1 MSKKNN
7 VYVIGHKNPD
17 TDSICSA
24 ISYAYL
30 KNELSQKQEEG
41 AKYIP
46 TRAGHIN
53 EETQYVLKKYNI
65 PVPEYIKDVRPQ
77 VSDIDIRRTEG
88 VSKDIS
94 VKDAWT
100 KMKELNVVTL
110 PITYKKRLIG
120 LITIG
125 DIAKSYFEVYDS
137 TILSTAKTRFQNIVD
152 TLNGTV
158 ITGDINEVFTK
169 GKVVIAAANP
179 DMMENYIEE
188 GDIVILGNRY
198 EAQLCAIEME
208 AKCIIVCE
216 GAGISKTITKVAN
229 ERDCIIISTSYDT
242 YTVARLINQSM
253 PIEFLMRKK
262 EDGVISF
269 NTDDFIEDIQ
279 GIMAKKRHRD
289 FPIEDNKNNYIGMI
303 SRRNLLSAGKKQI
316 ILVDHNER
324 GQAISGVET
333 AQILE
338 IIDHHRIG
346 SIETVTPVFFRNQP
360 VGCTATIVSQM
371 YEENGVE
378 IDPVNAGLLCSA
390 IISDTLM
397 FRSPTCTPL
406 DESTAKRLAEI
417 AGINIE
423 KLAQAMFK
431 AGSNLKG
438 KTAEEILFLDFKQF
452 TVNDTVFGV
461 GQVNSMSEEELEEIK
476 ATVLPEMEKTRQNHS
491 LDMIFFMLTNIITE
505 SSELICSGNEAREKI
520 IGAYDLE
527 DNAQKLMLKGVVSR
541 KKQLVPALV
550 SALQQ

>member
-1 MSKKNN
+1 MYNDKKTII
-7 VYVIGHKNPD
+7 VIGHKNPD

-24 ISYAYL
+24 ICYADL
-30 KNELSQKQEEG
+30 KSKITNETYV
-41 AKYIP
+41 AK
-46 TRAGHIN
+46 RAGHLN

-110 PITYKKRLIG
+110 PITCKKRLIG

-360 VGCTATIVSQM
+360 LGCTATIICQM
-371 YEENGVE
+371 YHENNIAIPE
-378 IDPVNAGLLCSA
+378 KIAYLLCSA
-390 IISDTLM
+390 IISDTLI
-397 FRSPTCTPL
+397 FKSPTCTEE
-406 DESTAKRLAEI
+406 DIKACHELADI
-417 AGINIE
+417 AGINIVE
-423 KLAQAMFK
+423 HGMEMFN
-431 AGSNLKG
+431 AGSNLSS
-438 KTAEEILFLDFKQF
+438 KTAKEIIMQDYKKFS
-452 TVNDTVFGV
+452 VNDVTIGV
-461 GQVNSMSEEELEEIK
+461 GQINTMSQTEIDNIRGKIENYIDRVVNDGNVNMVFL
-476 ATVLPEMEKTRQNHS
+476 LM
-491 LDMIFFMLTNIITE
+491 TNIMTE
-505 SSELICSGNEAREKI
+505 SSEVVFAGKSAGSVIANAFNVTVNGKTAILEKI
-520 IGAYDLE
+520 
-527 DNAQKLMLKGVVSR
+527 VSR
-541 KKQLVPALV
+541 KKQFFPAIMET
-550 SALQQ
+550 LQQ

>member
-1 MSKKNN
+1 MYNDKKTII
-7 VYVIGHKNPD
+7 VIGHKNPD

-24 ISYAYL
+24 ICYADL
-30 KNELSQKQEEG
+30 KSKITNETYV
-41 AKYIP
+41 AK
-46 TRAGHIN
+46 RAGHLN

-360 VGCTATIVSQM
+360 LGCTATIICQM
-371 YEENGVE
+371 YHENNIAIPE
-378 IDPVNAGLLCSA
+378 KIAYLLCSA
-390 IISDTLM
+390 IISDTLL
-397 FRSPTCTPL
+397 FKSPTCTEE
-406 DESTAKRLAEI
+406 DIKACHELADI
-417 AGINIE
+417 AGINIVE
-423 KLAQAMFK
+423 HGMEMFN
-431 AGSNLKG
+431 AGSNLSS
-438 KTAEEILFLDFKQF
+438 KTAKEIIMQDYKKFS
-452 TVNDTVFGV
+452 VNDVTIGV
-461 GQVNSMSEEELEEIK
+461 GQINTMSQTEIDNIRGRIENYIDKVVNDGN
-476 ATVLPEMEKTRQNHS
+476 V
-491 LDMIFFMLTNIITE
+491 DMVFLLMTNIMTE
-505 SSELICSGNEAREKI
+505 SSEVVFAGKSAGSVLANAFNVTVNGKTAILEKI
-520 IGAYDLE
+520 
-527 DNAQKLMLKGVVSR
+527 VSR
-541 KKQLVPALV
+541 KKQFFPAIMET
-550 SALQQ
+550 LQQ

>member
-1 MSKKNN
+1 MYNDKKTII
-7 VYVIGHKNPD
+7 VIGHKNPD

-24 ISYAYL
+24 ICYADL
-30 KNELSQKQEEG
+30 KSKITNETYV
-41 AKYIP
+41 AK
-46 TRAGHIN
+46 RAGHLN

-303 SRRNLLSAGKKQI
+303 SRRNLLGAGKKQI

-360 VGCTATIVSQM
+360 LGCTATIICQM
-371 YEENGVE
+371 YHENNIAIPE
-378 IDPVNAGLLCSA
+378 KIAYLLCSA
-390 IISDTLM
+390 IISDTLI
-397 FRSPTCTPL
+397 FKSPTCTEE
-406 DESTAKRLAEI
+406 DIKACHELADI
-417 AGINIE
+417 AGINIVE
-423 KLAQAMFK
+423 HGMEMFN
-431 AGSNLKG
+431 AGSNLSS
-438 KTAEEILFLDFKQF
+438 KTAKEIIMQDYKKFS
-452 TVNDTVFGV
+452 VNDVTIGV
-461 GQVNSMSEEELEEIK
+461 GQINTMSQKEIDNIRGRIENYIDRVVNDGNVNMVFL
-476 ATVLPEMEKTRQNHS
+476 LM
-491 LDMIFFMLTNIITE
+491 TNIMTE
-505 SSELICSGNEAREKI
+505 SSEVVFAGKSAGSVLANAFNVTVNGKTAILEKI
-520 IGAYDLE
+520 
-527 DNAQKLMLKGVVSR
+527 VSR
-541 KKQLVPALV
+541 KKQFFPAIMET
-550 SALQQ
+550 LQQ

>member
-1 MSKKNN
+1 MYNDKKTII
-7 VYVIGHKNPD
+7 VIGHKNPD

-24 ISYAYL
+24 ICYADL
-30 KNELSQKQEEG
+30 KSKITNETYV
-41 AKYIP
+41 AK
-46 TRAGHIN
+46 RAGHLN

-110 PITYKKRLIG
+110 PITCKKRLIG

-360 VGCTATIVSQM
+360 LGCTATIICQM
-371 YEENGVE
+371 YHENNIAIPE
-378 IDPVNAGLLCSA
+378 KIAYLLCSA
-390 IISDTLM
+390 IISDTLI
-397 FRSPTCTPL
+397 FKSPTCTEE
-406 DESTAKRLAEI
+406 DIKACHELADI
-417 AGINIE
+417 AGINIVE
-423 KLAQAMFK
+423 HGMEMFN
-431 AGSNLKG
+431 AGSNLSS
-438 KTAEEILFLDFKQF
+438 KTAKEIIMQDYKKFS
-452 TVNDTVFGV
+452 VNDVTIGV
-461 GQVNSMSEEELEEIK
+461 GQINTMSQTEIDNIRGRIENYIDRVVNDGNVNMVFL
-476 ATVLPEMEKTRQNHS
+476 LM
-491 LDMIFFMLTNIITE
+491 TNIMTE
-505 SSELICSGNEAREKI
+505 SSEVVFAGKSAGSVIANAFNVTVNGKTAILEKI
-520 IGAYDLE
+520 
-527 DNAQKLMLKGVVSR
+527 VSR
-541 KKQLVPALV
+541 KKQFFPAIMET
-550 SALQQ
+550 LQQ

>member
-1 MSKKNN
+1 MYNDKKTII
-7 VYVIGHKNPD
+7 VIGHKNPD

-24 ISYAYL
+24 ICYADL
-30 KNELSQKQEEG
+30 KSKITNETYV
-41 AKYIP
+41 AK
-46 TRAGHIN
+46 RAGHLN

-303 SRRNLLSAGKKQI
+303 SRRNLLGAGKKQI

-360 VGCTATIVSQM
+360 LGCTATIICQM
-371 YEENGVE
+371 YHENNIAIPE
-378 IDPVNAGLLCSA
+378 KIAYLLCSA
-390 IISDTLM
+390 IISDTLI
-397 FRSPTCTPL
+397 FKSPTCTEE
-406 DESTAKRLAEI
+406 DIKACHELADI
-417 AGINIE
+417 AGINIVE
-423 KLAQAMFK
+423 HGMEMFN
-431 AGSNLKG
+431 AGSNLSS
-438 KTAEEILFLDFKQF
+438 KTAKEIIMQDYKKFS
-452 TVNDTVFGV
+452 VNDVTIGV
-461 GQVNSMSEEELEEIK
+461 GQINTMSQTEIDNIRGKIENYIDRVVNDGN
-476 ATVLPEMEKTRQNHS
+476 V
-491 LDMIFFMLTNIITE
+491 DMVFLLMTNIMTE
-505 SSELICSGNEAREKI
+505 SSEVVFAGKSAGSVLANAFNVTVNGKTAILEKI
-520 IGAYDLE
+520 
-527 DNAQKLMLKGVVSR
+527 VSR
-541 KKQLVPALV
+541 KKQFFPAIMET
-550 SALQQ
+550 LQQ

>member
-1 MSKKNN
+1 MYNDKKTII
-7 VYVIGHKNPD
+7 VIGHKNPD

-24 ISYAYL
+24 ICYADL
-30 KNELSQKQEEG
+30 KSKITNETYV
-41 AKYIP
+41 AK
-46 TRAGHIN
+46 RAGHLN

-77 VSDIDIRRTEG
+77 VSDIDIRRPKG

-110 PITYKKRLIG
+110 PITCKKRLIG

-152 TLNGTV
+152 TLNGKV

-198 EAQLCAIEME
+198 EAQLCAIEMD

-360 VGCTATIVSQM
+360 LGCTATIICQM
-371 YEENGVE
+371 YHENNIAIPE
-378 IDPVNAGLLCSA
+378 KIAYLLCSA
-390 IISDTLM
+390 IISDTLI
-397 FRSPTCTPL
+397 FKSPTCTEE
-406 DESTAKRLAEI
+406 DIKACHELADI
-417 AGINIE
+417 AGINIVE
-423 KLAQAMFK
+423 HGMEMFN
-431 AGSNLKG
+431 AGSNLSS
-438 KTAEEILFLDFKQF
+438 KTAKEIIMQDYKKFS
-452 TVNDTVFGV
+452 VNDVTIGV
-461 GQVNSMSEEELEEIK
+461 GQINTMSQTEIDNIRGRIENYIDRVVNDGN
-476 ATVLPEMEKTRQNHS
+476 V
-491 LDMIFFMLTNIITE
+491 DMVFLLMTNIMTE
-505 SSELICSGNEAREKI
+505 SSEVVFAGKSAGSVLANAFNVTVNGKTAILEKI
-520 IGAYDLE
+520 
-527 DNAQKLMLKGVVSR
+527 VSR
-541 KKQLVPALV
+541 KKQFFPAIMET
-550 SALQQ
+550 LQQ

>member
-1 MSKKNN
+1 MYNDKKTII
-7 VYVIGHKNPD
+7 VIGHKNPD

-24 ISYAYL
+24 ICYADL
-30 KNELSQKQEEG
+30 KSKITNETYV
-41 AKYIP
+41 AK
-46 TRAGHIN
+46 RAGHLN

-77 VSDIDIRRTEG
+77 VSYIDIRRTEG

-110 PITYKKRLIG
+110 PITCKKRLIG

-360 VGCTATIVSQM
+360 LGCTATIICQM
-371 YEENGVE
+371 YHENNIE
-378 IDPVNAGLLCSA
+378 IPEKIAYLLCSA
-390 IISDTLM
+390 IISDTLI
-397 FRSPTCTPL
+397 FKSPTCTEE
-406 DESTAKRLAEI
+406 DIKACHELADI
-417 AGINIE
+417 AGINIVE
-423 KLAQAMFK
+423 HGMEMFN
-431 AGSNLKG
+431 AGSNLSS
-438 KTAEEILFLDFKQF
+438 KTAKEIIMQDYKKFS
-452 TVNDTVFGV
+452 VNDVTIGV
-461 GQVNSMSEEELEEIK
+461 GQINTMSQKEIDNIRGRIENYIDRVVNDGNVNMVFL
-476 ATVLPEMEKTRQNHS
+476 LM
-491 LDMIFFMLTNIITE
+491 TNIMTE
-505 SSELICSGNEAREKI
+505 SSEVVFAGKSAGSVLANAFNVTVNGKTAILEKI
-520 IGAYDLE
+520 
-527 DNAQKLMLKGVVSR
+527 VSR
-541 KKQLVPALV
+541 KKQFFPAIMET
-550 SALQQ
+550 LQQ

>member
-1 MSKKNN
+1 MYNDKKTII
-7 VYVIGHKNPD
+7 VIGHKNPD

-24 ISYAYL
+24 ICYADL
-30 KNELSQKQEEG
+30 KSKITNETYV
-41 AKYIP
+41 AK
-46 TRAGHIN
+46 RAGHLN

-77 VSDIDIRRTEG
+77 VSDIDIRRTKG

-110 PITYKKRLIG
+110 PITCKKRLIG

-152 TLNGTV
+152 TLNGKV

-360 VGCTATIVSQM
+360 LGCTATIICQM
-371 YEENGVE
+371 YHENNIAIPE
-378 IDPVNAGLLCSA
+378 KIAYLLCSA
-390 IISDTLM
+390 IISDTLI
-397 FRSPTCTPL
+397 FKSPTCTEE
-406 DESTAKRLAEI
+406 DIKACHELADI
-417 AGINIE
+417 AGINIVE
-423 KLAQAMFK
+423 HGMEMFN
-431 AGSNLKG
+431 AGSNLSS
-438 KTAEEILFLDFKQF
+438 KTAKEIIMQDYKKFS
-452 TVNDTVFGV
+452 VNDVTIGV
-461 GQVNSMSEEELEEIK
+461 GQINTMSQTEIDNIRGRIENYIDRVVNDGN
-476 ATVLPEMEKTRQNHS
+476 V
-491 LDMIFFMLTNIITE
+491 DMVFLLMTNIMTE
-505 SSELICSGNEAREKI
+505 SSEVVFAGKSAGSVLANAFNVTVNGKTAILEKI
-520 IGAYDLE
+520 
-527 DNAQKLMLKGVVSR
+527 VSR
-541 KKQLVPALV
+541 KKQFFPAIMET
-550 SALQQ
+550 LQQ

>member
-1 MSKKNN
+1 MCSNN
-7 VYVIGHKNPD
+7 KPIIVIGHKNPD

-24 ISYAYL
+24 ICYADL
-30 KNELSQKQEEG
+30 KSKITNETYI
-41 AKYIP
+41 AK
-46 TRAGHIN
+46 RAGHLN
-53 EETQYVLKKYNI
+53 EETQYVLKKYDI
-65 PVPEYIKDVRPQ
+65 KVPEYIKDVRPQ
-77 VSDIDIRRTEG
+77 VSDIEIRRTEG

-100 KMKELNVVTL
+100 KMKDLNVVTL
-110 PITYKKRLIG
+110 PITQKKRLIG

-137 TILSTAKTRFQNIVD
+137 TILATAKTKFQNIVD

-158 ITGDINEVFTK
+158 ITGNINEVFQK

-179 DMMENYIEE
+179 EMMENYIEA

-208 AKCIIVCE
+208 AKCLIVCE

-229 ERDCIIISTSYDT
+229 ERNCIIISTSYDT

-253 PIEFLMRKK
+253 PIEFLMKKK
-262 EDGVISF
+262 EDGLISF

-303 SRRNLLSAGKKQI
+303 SRRNLLGAGKKQI
-316 ILVDHNER
+316 ILVDHNEK
-324 GQAISGVET
+324 GQAISGIET

-360 VGCTATIVSQM
+360 LGCTATIICQM
-371 YEENGVE
+371 YHENNIE
-378 IDPVNAGLLCSA
+378 ITPKIAYLLCSA
-390 IISDTLM
+390 IISDTLI
-397 FRSPTCTPL
+397 FKSPTCTAE
-406 DESTAKRLAEI
+406 DIKACRELADI

-423 KLAQAMFK
+423 EHGMEMFN
-431 AGSNLKG
+431 AGSNLSS
-438 KTAEEILFLDFKQF
+438 KTAKEIIMQDYKKFS
-452 TVNDTVFGV
+452 VNDIKIGV
-461 GQVNSMSEEELEEIK
+461 GQINTMSQAEIDNIRGK
-476 ATVLPEMEKTRQNHS
+476 IENYIDKVIADGGV
-491 LDMIFFMLTNIITE
+491 DMIYLLMTNIMTE
-505 SSELICSGNEAREKI
+505 SSEVVFAGKSAGSVLANAFNVQVNGKSAVLEKI
-520 IGAYDLE
+520 
-527 DNAQKLMLKGVVSR
+527 VSR
-541 KKQLVPALV
+541 KKQFFPAIMET
-550 SALQQ
+550 LQQ

>member
-1 MSKKNN
+1 MYNDKKTII
-7 VYVIGHKNPD
+7 VIGHKNPD

-24 ISYAYL
+24 ICYADL
-30 KNELSQKQEEG
+30 KSKITNETYV
-41 AKYIP
+41 AK
-46 TRAGHIN
+46 RAGHLN

-360 VGCTATIVSQM
+360 LGCTATIICQM
-371 YEENGVE
+371 YHENNIE
-378 IDPVNAGLLCSA
+378 IPEKIAYLLCSA
-390 IISDTLM
+390 IISDTLI
-397 FRSPTCTPL
+397 FKSPTCTEE
-406 DESTAKRLAEI
+406 DIKACHELADI
-417 AGINIE
+417 AGINIVE
-423 KLAQAMFK
+423 HGMEMFN
-431 AGSNLKG
+431 AGSNLSS
-438 KTAEEILFLDFKQF
+438 KTAKEIIMQDYKKFS
-452 TVNDTVFGV
+452 VNDVTIGV
-461 GQVNSMSEEELEEIK
+461 GQINTMSQKEIDNIRGRIENYIDRVVNDGNVNMVFL
-476 ATVLPEMEKTRQNHS
+476 LM
-491 LDMIFFMLTNIITE
+491 TNIMTE
-505 SSELICSGNEAREKI
+505 SSEVVFAGKSAGSVLANAFNVTVNGKTAILEKI
-520 IGAYDLE
+520 
-527 DNAQKLMLKGVVSR
+527 VSR
-541 KKQLVPALV
+541 KKQFFPAIMET
-550 SALQQ
+550 LQQ

>member
-1 MSKKNN
+1 MYNDKKTII
-7 VYVIGHKNPD
+7 VIGHKNPD

-24 ISYAYL
+24 ICYADL
-30 KNELSQKQEEG
+30 KSKITNETYV
-41 AKYIP
+41 AK
-46 TRAGHIN
+46 RAGHLN

-110 PITYKKRLIG
+110 PITHKKRLIG

-289 FPIEDNKNNYIGMI
+289 FPIEDNKNNFIGMI

-360 VGCTATIVSQM
+360 LGCTATIICQM
-371 YEENGVE
+371 YHENNIAIPE
-378 IDPVNAGLLCSA
+378 KIAYLLCSA
-390 IISDTLM
+390 IISDTLI
-397 FRSPTCTPL
+397 FKSPTCTEE
-406 DESTAKRLAEI
+406 DIKACHELADI
-417 AGINIE
+417 AGINIVE
-423 KLAQAMFK
+423 HGMEMFN
-431 AGSNLKG
+431 AGSNLSS
-438 KTAEEILFLDFKQF
+438 KTAKEIIMQDYKKFS
-452 TVNDTVFGV
+452 VNDVTIGV
-461 GQVNSMSEEELEEIK
+461 GQINTMSQTEIDNIRGRIENYIDRVVNDGN
-476 ATVLPEMEKTRQNHS
+476 V
-491 LDMIFFMLTNIITE
+491 DMVFLLMTNIMTE
-505 SSELICSGNEAREKI
+505 SSEVVFAGKSAGSVLANAFNVTVNGKTAILEKI
-520 IGAYDLE
+520 
-527 DNAQKLMLKGVVSR
+527 VSR
-541 KKQLVPALV
+541 KKQFFPAIMET
-550 SALQQ
+550 LQQ

>member
-1 MSKKNN
+1 MYNDKKTII
-7 VYVIGHKNPD
+7 VIGHKNPD

-24 ISYAYL
+24 ICYADL
-30 KNELSQKQEEG
+30 KSKITNETYV
-41 AKYIP
+41 AK
-46 TRAGHIN
+46 RAGHLN

-303 SRRNLLSAGKKQI
+303 SRRNLLGAGKKQI

-360 VGCTATIVSQM
+360 LGCTATIICQM
-371 YEENGVE
+371 YHENNIAIPE
-378 IDPVNAGLLCSA
+378 KIAYLLCSA
-390 IISDTLM
+390 IISDTLI
-397 FRSPTCTPL
+397 FKSPTCT
-406 DESTAKRLAEI
+406 DEDIKACHELADI
-417 AGINIE
+417 AGINIVE
-423 KLAQAMFK
+423 HGMEMFN
-431 AGSNLKG
+431 AGSNLSS
-438 KTAEEILFLDFKQF
+438 KTAKEIIMQDYKKFS
-452 TVNDTVFGV
+452 VNDVTIGV
-461 GQVNSMSEEELEEIK
+461 GQINTMSQKEIDNIRGRIENYIDRVVNDGNVNMVFL
-476 ATVLPEMEKTRQNHS
+476 LM
-491 LDMIFFMLTNIITE
+491 TNIMTE
-505 SSELICSGNEAREKI
+505 SSEVVFAGKSAGSVLANAFNVTVNGKTAILEKI
-520 IGAYDLE
+520 
-527 DNAQKLMLKGVVSR
+527 VSR
-541 KKQLVPALV
+541 KKQFFPAIMET
-550 SALQQ
+550 LQQ

>member
-1 MSKKNN
+1 MYNDKKTII
-7 VYVIGHKNPD
+7 VIGHKNPD

-24 ISYAYL
+24 ICYADL
-30 KNELSQKQEEG
+30 KSKITNETYV
-41 AKYIP
+41 AK
-46 TRAGHIN
+46 RAGHLN

-65 PVPEYIKDVRPQ
+65 PVPEYIKDLRPQ

-360 VGCTATIVSQM
+360 LGCTATIIYQM
-371 YEENGVE
+371 YHENN
-378 IDPVNAGLLCSA
+378 IAIPQKIAYLLCSA
-390 IISDTLM
+390 IISDTLI
-397 FRSPTCTPL
+397 FKSPTCTEE
-406 DESTAKRLAEI
+406 DIKACHELADI
-417 AGINIE
+417 AGINIVE
-423 KLAQAMFK
+423 HGMEMFN
-431 AGSNLKG
+431 AGSNLSS
-438 KTAEEILFLDFKQF
+438 KTAKEIIMQDYKKFS
-452 TVNDTVFGV
+452 VNDVTIGV
-461 GQVNSMSEEELEEIK
+461 GQINTMSQTEIDNIRGKIENYIDRVVNDGN
-476 ATVLPEMEKTRQNHS
+476 V
-491 LDMIFFMLTNIITE
+491 DMVFLLMTNIMTE
-505 SSELICSGNEAREKI
+505 SSEVVFAGKSAGSVLANAFNVTVNGKTAILEKI
-520 IGAYDLE
+520 
-527 DNAQKLMLKGVVSR
+527 VSR
-541 KKQLVPALV
+541 KKQFFPAIMET
-550 SALQQ
+550 LQQ

>member
-1 MSKKNN
+1 MYNDKKTII
-7 VYVIGHKNPD
+7 VIGHKNPD

-24 ISYAYL
+24 ICYADL
-30 KNELSQKQEEG
+30 KSKITNETYV
-41 AKYIP
+41 AK
-46 TRAGHIN
+46 RAGHLN

-269 NTDDFIEDIQ
+269 
-279 GIMAKKRHRD
+279 
-289 FPIEDNKNNYIGMI
+289 
-303 SRRNLLSAGKKQI
+303 
-316 ILVDHNER
+316 
-324 GQAISGVET
+324 
-333 AQILE
+333 
-338 IIDHHRIG
+338 
-346 SIETVTPVFFRNQP
+346 
-360 VGCTATIVSQM
+360 
-371 YEENGVE
+371 
-378 IDPVNAGLLCSA
+378 
-390 IISDTLM
+390 
-397 FRSPTCTPL
+397 
-406 DESTAKRLAEI
+406 
-417 AGINIE
+417 
-423 KLAQAMFK
+423 
-431 AGSNLKG
+431 
-438 KTAEEILFLDFKQF
+438 
-452 TVNDTVFGV
+452 
-461 GQVNSMSEEELEEIK
+461 
-476 ATVLPEMEKTRQNHS
+476 
-491 LDMIFFMLTNIITE
+491 
-505 SSELICSGNEAREKI
+505 
-520 IGAYDLE
+520 
-527 DNAQKLMLKGVVSR
+527 
-541 KKQLVPALV
+541 
-550 SALQQ
+550 

>member
-1 MSKKNN
+1 MCSNN
-7 VYVIGHKNPD
+7 KPIIVIGHKNPD

-24 ISYAYL
+24 ICYVDL
-30 KNELSQKQEEG
+30 KSKITNETYI
-41 AKYIP
+41 AK
-46 TRAGHIN
+46 RAGHIN
-53 EETQYVLKKYNI
+53 EETQYVLKKYDI
-65 PVPEYIKDVRPQ
+65 KVPEYIKDVRPQ
-77 VSDIDIRRTEG
+77 VSDIEIRRTEG

-110 PITYKKRLIG
+110 PITQKKRLIG

-137 TILSTAKTRFQNIVD
+137 TILATAKTKFQNIVD

-158 ITGDINEVFTK
+158 ITGDIKEVFQK

-179 DMMENYIEE
+179 EMMENYIEA

-208 AKCIIVCE
+208 AKCLIVCE

-229 ERDCIIISTSYDT
+229 ERNCIIISTSYDT

-253 PIEFLMRKK
+253 PIEFLMKKK
-262 EDGVISF
+262 EDGLISF

-289 FPIEDNKNNYIGMI
+289 FPIEDDKNNYIGMI
-303 SRRNLLSAGKKQI
+303 SRRNLLGAGKKQI
-316 ILVDHNER
+316 ILVDHNEK
-324 GQAISGVET
+324 GQAISGIET

-360 VGCTATIVSQM
+360 LGCTATIIYQM
-371 YEENGVE
+371 YHENNIE
-378 IDPVNAGLLCSA
+378 ITPKIAYLLCSA
-390 IISDTLM
+390 IISDTLI
-397 FRSPTCTPL
+397 FKSPTCTPE
-406 DESTAKRLAEI
+406 DIKACRELADI

-423 KLAQAMFK
+423 EHGMEMFN
-431 AGSNLKG
+431 AGSNLSS
-438 KTAEEILFLDFKQF
+438 KTAKEIIMQDYKKFS
-452 TVNDTVFGV
+452 VNDIKIGV
-461 GQVNSMSEEELEEIK
+461 GQINTMSQTEIDNIRGK
-476 ATVLPEMEKTRQNHS
+476 IENYIDQVIADGGV
-491 LDMIFFMLTNIITE
+491 DMVYLLMTNIMTE
-505 SSELICSGNEAREKI
+505 SSEVVFAGKSAGSVLANAFNVQVNGKSAVLEKI
-520 IGAYDLE
+520 
-527 DNAQKLMLKGVVSR
+527 VSR
-541 KKQLVPALV
+541 KKQFFPAIMET
-550 SALQQ
+550 LQQ

>member
-1 MSKKNN
+1 MCSNN
-7 VYVIGHKNPD
+7 KPIIVIGHKNPD

-24 ISYAYL
+24 ICYADL
-30 KNELSQKQEEG
+30 KSKITNETYI
-41 AKYIP
+41 AK
-46 TRAGHIN
+46 RAGHLN
-53 EETQYVLKKYNI
+53 EETQYVLKKYDI
-65 PVPEYIKDVRPQ
+65 KVPEYIKDVRPQ
-77 VSDIDIRRTEG
+77 VSDIEIRRTEG

-100 KMKELNVVTL
+100 KMKDLNVVTL
-110 PITYKKRLIG
+110 PITQKKRLIG

-137 TILSTAKTRFQNIVD
+137 TILATAKTKFQNIVD

-158 ITGDINEVFTK
+158 ITGNINEVFQK

-179 DMMENYIEE
+179 EMMENYIEA

-208 AKCIIVCE
+208 AKCLIVCE

-253 PIEFLMRKK
+253 PIEFLMKKK
-262 EDGVISF
+262 EDGLISF

-303 SRRNLLSAGKKQI
+303 SRRNLLGAGKKQI
-316 ILVDHNER
+316 ILVDHNEK
-324 GQAISGVET
+324 GQAISGIET
-333 AQILE
+333 AKILE

-360 VGCTATIVSQM
+360 LGCTATIICQM
-371 YEENGVE
+371 YHENNIE
-378 IDPVNAGLLCSA
+378 ITPKIAYLLCSA
-390 IISDTLM
+390 IISDTLI
-397 FRSPTCTPL
+397 FKSPTCTAE
-406 DESTAKRLAEI
+406 DIKACRELADI

-423 KLAQAMFK
+423 EHGMEMFN
-431 AGSNLKG
+431 AGSNLSS
-438 KTAEEILFLDFKQF
+438 KTAKEIIMQDYKKFS
-452 TVNDTVFGV
+452 VNDIKIGV
-461 GQVNSMSEEELEEIK
+461 GQINTMSQAEIDNIRGK
-476 ATVLPEMEKTRQNHS
+476 IENYIDKVIADGGV
-491 LDMIFFMLTNIITE
+491 DMVYLLMTNIMTE
-505 SSELICSGNEAREKI
+505 SSEVVFAGKSAGSVLANAFNVQVNGKSAVLEKI
-520 IGAYDLE
+520 
-527 DNAQKLMLKGVVSR
+527 VSR
-541 KKQLVPALV
+541 KKQFFPAIMET
-550 SALQQ
+550 LQQ

>member
-1 MSKKNN
+1 MYNDKKTII
-7 VYVIGHKNPD
+7 VIGHKNPD

-24 ISYAYL
+24 ICYADL
-30 KNELSQKQEEG
+30 KSKITNETYV
-41 AKYIP
+41 AK
-46 TRAGHIN
+46 RAGHLN

-152 TLNGTV
+152 TLNGTL

-360 VGCTATIVSQM
+360 LGCTATIICQM
-371 YEENGVE
+371 YHENNIAIPE
-378 IDPVNAGLLCSA
+378 KIAYLLCSA
-390 IISDTLM
+390 IISDTLI
-397 FRSPTCTPL
+397 FKSPTCTEE
-406 DESTAKRLAEI
+406 DIKACHELADI
-417 AGINIE
+417 AGINIVE
-423 KLAQAMFK
+423 HGMEMFN
-431 AGSNLKG
+431 AGSNLSS
-438 KTAEEILFLDFKQF
+438 KTAKEIIMQDYKKFS
-452 TVNDTVFGV
+452 VNDVTIGV
-461 GQVNSMSEEELEEIK
+461 GQINTMSQTEIDNIRGKIENYIDRVVNDGNVNMVFL
-476 ATVLPEMEKTRQNHS
+476 LM
-491 LDMIFFMLTNIITE
+491 TNIMTE
-505 SSELICSGNEAREKI
+505 SSEVVFAGKSAGSVIANAFNVTVNGKTAILEKI
-520 IGAYDLE
+520 
-527 DNAQKLMLKGVVSR
+527 VSR
-541 KKQLVPALV
+541 KKQFFPAIMET
-550 SALQQ
+550 LQQ

>member
-1 MSKKNN
+1 MYNDKKTII
-7 VYVIGHKNPD
+7 VIGHKNPD

-24 ISYAYL
+24 ICYADL
-30 KNELSQKQEEG
+30 KSKITNETYV
-41 AKYIP
+41 AK
-46 TRAGHIN
+46 RAGHLN

-303 SRRNLLSAGKKQI
+303 SRRNLLGAGKKQI

-360 VGCTATIVSQM
+360 LGCTATIICQM
-371 YEENGVE
+371 YHENNIAIPE
-378 IDPVNAGLLCSA
+378 KIAYLLCSA
-390 IISDTLM
+390 IISDTLI
-397 FRSPTCTPL
+397 FKSPTCTEE
-406 DESTAKRLAEI
+406 DIKACHELADI
-417 AGINIE
+417 AGINIVE
-423 KLAQAMFK
+423 HGMEMFN
-431 AGSNLKG
+431 AGSNLSS
-438 KTAEEILFLDFKQF
+438 KTAKEIIMQDYKKFS
-452 TVNDTVFGV
+452 VNDVTIGV
-461 GQVNSMSEEELEEIK
+461 GQINTMSQTEIDNIRGKIENYIDRVVNDGN
-476 ATVLPEMEKTRQNHS
+476 V
-491 LDMIFFMLTNIITE
+491 DMVFLLMTNIMTE
-505 SSELICSGNEAREKI
+505 SSEVVFAGKNAGSVLANAFNVTVNGKTAILEKI
-520 IGAYDLE
+520 
-527 DNAQKLMLKGVVSR
+527 VSR
-541 KKQLVPALV
+541 KKQFFPAIMET
-550 SALQQ
+550 LQQ

>member
-1 MSKKNN
+1 MYNDKKTII
-7 VYVIGHKNPD
+7 VIGHKNPD

-24 ISYAYL
+24 ICYADL
-30 KNELSQKQEEG
+30 KSKITNETYV
-41 AKYIP
+41 AK
-46 TRAGHIN
+46 RAGHLN

-253 PIEFLMRKK
+253 TIEFLMRKK

-360 VGCTATIVSQM
+360 LGCTATIICQM
-371 YEENGVE
+371 YHENNIAIPE
-378 IDPVNAGLLCSA
+378 KIAYLLCSA
-390 IISDTLM
+390 IISDTLI
-397 FRSPTCTPL
+397 FKSPTCTEE
-406 DESTAKRLAEI
+406 DIKACHELADI
-417 AGINIE
+417 AGINIVE
-423 KLAQAMFK
+423 HGMEMFN
-431 AGSNLKG
+431 AGSNLSS
-438 KTAEEILFLDFKQF
+438 KTAKEIIMQDYKKFS
-452 TVNDTVFGV
+452 VNDVTIGV
-461 GQVNSMSEEELEEIK
+461 GQINTMSQTEIDNIRGKIENYIDRVVNDGNVNMVFL
-476 ATVLPEMEKTRQNHS
+476 LM
-491 LDMIFFMLTNIITE
+491 TNIMTE
-505 SSELICSGNEAREKI
+505 SSEVVFAGKSAGSVIANAFNVTVNGKTAILEKI
-520 IGAYDLE
+520 
-527 DNAQKLMLKGVVSR
+527 VSR
-541 KKQLVPALV
+541 KKQFFPAIMET
-550 SALQQ
+550 LQQ

>member
-1 MSKKNN
+1 MYNEKKTII
-7 VYVIGHKNPD
+7 VIGHKNPD

-24 ISYAYL
+24 ICYADL
-30 KNELSQKQEEG
+30 KSKITNETYV
-41 AKYIP
+41 AK
-46 TRAGHIN
+46 RAGHLN

-303 SRRNLLSAGKKQI
+303 SRRNLLGAGKKQI

-360 VGCTATIVSQM
+360 LGCTATIICQM
-371 YEENGVE
+371 YHENNIE
-378 IDPVNAGLLCSA
+378 IPEKIAYLLCSA
-390 IISDTLM
+390 IISDTLI
-397 FRSPTCTPL
+397 FKSPTCTEE
-406 DESTAKRLAEI
+406 DIKACHELADI
-417 AGINIE
+417 AGINIVE
-423 KLAQAMFK
+423 HGMEMFN
-431 AGSNLKG
+431 AGSNLSS
-438 KTAEEILFLDFKQF
+438 KTAKEIIMQDYKKFS
-452 TVNDTVFGV
+452 VNDVTIGV
-461 GQVNSMSEEELEEIK
+461 GQINTMSQKEIDNIRGRIENYIDRVVNDGNVNMVFL
-476 ATVLPEMEKTRQNHS
+476 LM
-491 LDMIFFMLTNIITE
+491 TNIMTE
-505 SSELICSGNEAREKI
+505 SSEVVFAGKSAGSVLANAFNVTVNGKTAILEKI
-520 IGAYDLE
+520 
-527 DNAQKLMLKGVVSR
+527 VSR
-541 KKQLVPALV
+541 KKQFFPAIMET
-550 SALQQ
+550 LQQ

>member
-1 MSKKNN
+1 MCSNN
-7 VYVIGHKNPD
+7 KPIIVIGHKNPD

-24 ISYAYL
+24 ICYADL
-30 KNELSQKQEEG
+30 KSKITNETYI
-41 AKYIP
+41 AK
-46 TRAGHIN
+46 RAGHLN
-53 EETQYVLKKYNI
+53 EETQYVLKKYDI
-65 PVPEYIKDVRPQ
+65 KVPEYIKDVRPQ
-77 VSDIDIRRTEG
+77 VSDIEIRRTEG

-100 KMKELNVVTL
+100 KMKDLNVVTL
-110 PITYKKRLIG
+110 PITQKKRLIG

-137 TILSTAKTRFQNIVD
+137 TILATAKTKFQNIVD

-158 ITGDINEVFTK
+158 ITGNINEVFQK

-179 DMMENYIEE
+179 EMMENYIEA

-208 AKCIIVCE
+208 AKCLIVCE

-253 PIEFLMRKK
+253 PIEFLMKKK
-262 EDGVISF
+262 EDGLISF

-303 SRRNLLSAGKKQI
+303 SRRNLLGAGKKQI
-316 ILVDHNER
+316 ILVDHNEK
-324 GQAISGVET
+324 GQAISGIET

-360 VGCTATIVSQM
+360 LGCTATIICQM
-371 YEENGVE
+371 YHENNIE
-378 IDPVNAGLLCSA
+378 ITPKIAYLLCSA
-390 IISDTLM
+390 IISDTLI
-397 FRSPTCTPL
+397 FKSPTCTAE
-406 DESTAKRLAEI
+406 DIKACRELADI

-423 KLAQAMFK
+423 EHGMEMFN
-431 AGSNLKG
+431 AGSNLSS
-438 KTAEEILFLDFKQF
+438 KTAKEIIMQDYKKFS
-452 TVNDTVFGV
+452 VNDIKIGV
-461 GQVNSMSEEELEEIK
+461 GQINTMSQAEIDNIRGK
-476 ATVLPEMEKTRQNHS
+476 IENYIDKVIADGGV
-491 LDMIFFMLTNIITE
+491 DMVYLLMSNIMTE
-505 SSELICSGNEAREKI
+505 SSEVVFAGKSAGSVLANAFNVQVNGKSAVLEKI
-520 IGAYDLE
+520 
-527 DNAQKLMLKGVVSR
+527 VSR
-541 KKQLVPALV
+541 KKQFFPAIMET
-550 SALQQ
+550 LQQ

>member
-1 MSKKNN
+1 MYNDKKTII
-7 VYVIGHKNPD
+7 VIGHKNPD

-24 ISYAYL
+24 ICYADL
-30 KNELSQKQEEG
+30 KSKITNETYV
-41 AKYIP
+41 AK
-46 TRAGHIN
+46 RAGHLN

-303 SRRNLLSAGKKQI
+303 SRRNLLGAGKKQI

-360 VGCTATIVSQM
+360 LGCTATIICQM
-371 YEENGVE
+371 YHENNIAIPE
-378 IDPVNAGLLCSA
+378 KIAYLLCSA
-390 IISDTLM
+390 IISDTLI
-397 FRSPTCTPL
+397 FKSPTCTEE
-406 DESTAKRLAEI
+406 DIKACHELADI
-417 AGINIE
+417 AGINIVE
-423 KLAQAMFK
+423 HGMEMFN
-431 AGSNLKG
+431 AGSNLSS
-438 KTAEEILFLDFKQF
+438 KTAKEIIMQDYKKFS
-452 TVNDTVFGV
+452 VNDVTIGV
-461 GQVNSMSEEELEEIK
+461 GQINTMSQKEIDNIRGRIENYIDRVVNDGNVNMVFL
-476 ATVLPEMEKTRQNHS
+476 LM
-491 LDMIFFMLTNIITE
+491 TNIMTE
-505 SSELICSGNEAREKI
+505 SSEVVFAGKSAGSVLANAFNVTVNGKTVILEKI
-520 IGAYDLE
+520 
-527 DNAQKLMLKGVVSR
+527 VSR
-541 KKQLVPALV
+541 KKQFFPAIMET
-550 SALQQ
+550 LQQ

>member
-1 MSKKNN
+1 MYNDKKTII
-7 VYVIGHKNPD
+7 VIGHKNPD

-24 ISYAYL
+24 ICYADL
-30 KNELSQKQEEG
+30 KSKITNETYV
-41 AKYIP
+41 AK
-46 TRAGHIN
+46 RAGHLN

-303 SRRNLLSAGKKQI
+303 SRRNLLGAGKKQI

-360 VGCTATIVSQM
+360 LGCTATIICQM
-371 YEENGVE
+371 YHENNIE
-378 IDPVNAGLLCSA
+378 IPEKIAYLLCSA
-390 IISDTLM
+390 IISDTLI
-397 FRSPTCTPL
+397 FKSPTCTEE
-406 DESTAKRLAEI
+406 DIKACHELADI
-417 AGINIE
+417 AGINIVE
-423 KLAQAMFK
+423 HGMEMFN
-431 AGSNLKG
+431 AGSNLSS
-438 KTAEEILFLDFKQF
+438 KTAKEIIMQDYKKFS
-452 TVNDTVFGV
+452 VNDVTIGV
-461 GQVNSMSEEELEEIK
+461 GQINTMSQKEIDNIRGRIENYIDRVVNDGNVNMVFL
-476 ATVLPEMEKTRQNHS
+476 LM
-491 LDMIFFMLTNIITE
+491 TNIMTE
-505 SSELICSGNEAREKI
+505 SSEVVFAGKSAGSVLANAFNVTVNGKTAILEKI
-520 IGAYDLE
+520 
-527 DNAQKLMLKGVVSR
+527 VSR
-541 KKQLVPALV
+541 KKQFFPAIMET
-550 SALQQ
+550 LQQ

>member
-1 MSKKNN
+1 MYNDKKTII
-7 VYVIGHKNPD
+7 VIGHKNPD

-24 ISYAYL
+24 ICYADL
-30 KNELSQKQEEG
+30 KSKITNETYV
-41 AKYIP
+41 AK
-46 TRAGHIN
+46 RAGHLN

-303 SRRNLLSAGKKQI
+303 SRRNLLGAGKKQI

-360 VGCTATIVSQM
+360 LGCTATIICQM
-371 YEENGVE
+371 YHENNIE
-378 IDPVNAGLLCSA
+378 IPQKIAYLLCSA
-390 IISDTLM
+390 IISDTLI
-397 FRSPTCTPL
+397 FKSPTCTEE
-406 DESTAKRLAEI
+406 DIKACHELADI
-417 AGINIE
+417 AGINIVE
-423 KLAQAMFK
+423 HGMEMFN
-431 AGSNLKG
+431 AGSNLSS
-438 KTAEEILFLDFKQF
+438 KTAKEIIMQDYKKFS
-452 TVNDTVFGV
+452 VNDVTIGV
-461 GQVNSMSEEELEEIK
+461 GQINTMSQKEIDNIRGRIENYIDRVVNDGNVNMVFL
-476 ATVLPEMEKTRQNHS
+476 LM
-491 LDMIFFMLTNIITE
+491 TNIMTE
-505 SSELICSGNEAREKI
+505 SSEVVFAGKSAGSVLANAFNVTVNGKTAILEKI
-520 IGAYDLE
+520 
-527 DNAQKLMLKGVVSR
+527 VSR
-541 KKQLVPALV
+541 KKQFFPAIMET
-550 SALQQ
+550 LQQ

>member
-1 MSKKNN
+1 MYNDKKTII
-7 VYVIGHKNPD
+7 VIGHKNPD

-24 ISYAYL
+24 ICYADL
-30 KNELSQKQEEG
+30 KSKITNETYV
-41 AKYIP
+41 AK
-46 TRAGHIN
+46 RAGHLN

-360 VGCTATIVSQM
+360 LGCTATIIYQM
-371 YEENGVE
+371 YHENN
-378 IDPVNAGLLCSA
+378 IAIPQKIAYLLCSA
-390 IISDTLM
+390 IISDTLI
-397 FRSPTCTPL
+397 FKSPTCTEE
-406 DESTAKRLAEI
+406 DIKACHELADI
-417 AGINIE
+417 AGINIVE
-423 KLAQAMFK
+423 HGMEMFN
-431 AGSNLKG
+431 AGSNLSS
-438 KTAEEILFLDFKQF
+438 KTAKEIIMQDYKKFS
-452 TVNDTVFGV
+452 VNDVTIGV
-461 GQVNSMSEEELEEIK
+461 GQINTMSQTEIDNIRGKIENYIDRVVNDGN
-476 ATVLPEMEKTRQNHS
+476 V
-491 LDMIFFMLTNIITE
+491 DMVFLLMTNIMTE
-505 SSELICSGNEAREKI
+505 SSEVVFAGKSAGSVLANAFNVTVNGKTAILEKI
-520 IGAYDLE
+520 
-527 DNAQKLMLKGVVSR
+527 VSR
-541 KKQLVPALV
+541 KKQFFPAIMET
-550 SALQQ
+550 LQQ

>member
-1 MSKKNN
+1 MNN
-7 VYVIGHKNPD
+7 KTKQTYVIGHKNPD

-24 ISYAYL
+24 ICYADL
-30 KNELSQKQEEG
+30 KSKITNETYV
-41 AKYIP
+41 AK
-46 TRAGHIN
+46 RAGHLN

-303 SRRNLLSAGKKQI
+303 SRRNLLGAGKKQI

-360 VGCTATIVSQM
+360 LGCTATIICQM
-371 YEENGVE
+371 YHENNIAIPE
-378 IDPVNAGLLCSA
+378 KIAYLLCSA
-390 IISDTLM
+390 IISDTLI
-397 FRSPTCTPL
+397 FKSPTCT
-406 DESTAKRLAEI
+406 DEDIKACHELADI
-417 AGINIE
+417 AGINIVE
-423 KLAQAMFK
+423 HGMEMFN
-431 AGSNLKG
+431 AGSNLSS
-438 KTAEEILFLDFKQF
+438 KTAKEIIMQDYKKFS
-452 TVNDTVFGV
+452 VNDVTIGV
-461 GQVNSMSEEELEEIK
+461 GQINTMSQKEIDNIRGRIENYIDRVVNDGNVNMVFL
-476 ATVLPEMEKTRQNHS
+476 LM
-491 LDMIFFMLTNIITE
+491 TNIMTE
-505 SSELICSGNEAREKI
+505 SSEVVFAGKSAGSVLANAFNVTVNGKTAILEKI
-520 IGAYDLE
+520 
-527 DNAQKLMLKGVVSR
+527 VSR
-541 KKQLVPALV
+541 KKQFFPAIMET
-550 SALQQ
+550 LQQ

>member
-1 MSKKNN
+1 MYNDKKTII
-7 VYVIGHKNPD
+7 VIGHKNPD

-24 ISYAYL
+24 ICYADL
-30 KNELSQKQEEG
+30 KSKITNETYV
-41 AKYIP
+41 AK
-46 TRAGHIN
+46 RAGHLN

-152 TLNGTV
+152 TLNGMV

-360 VGCTATIVSQM
+360 LGCTATIICQM
-371 YEENGVE
+371 YHENNIAIPE
-378 IDPVNAGLLCSA
+378 KIAYLLCSA
-390 IISDTLM
+390 IISDTLI
-397 FRSPTCTPL
+397 FKSPTCTEE
-406 DESTAKRLAEI
+406 DIKACHELADI
-417 AGINIE
+417 AGINIVE
-423 KLAQAMFK
+423 HGMEMFN
-431 AGSNLKG
+431 AGSNLSS
-438 KTAEEILFLDFKQF
+438 KTAKEIIMQDYKKFS
-452 TVNDTVFGV
+452 VNDVTIGV
-461 GQVNSMSEEELEEIK
+461 GQINTMSQTEIDNIRGKIENYIDRVVNDGNVNMVFL
-476 ATVLPEMEKTRQNHS
+476 LM
-491 LDMIFFMLTNIITE
+491 TNIMTE
-505 SSELICSGNEAREKI
+505 SSEVVFAGKSAGSVIANAFNVTVNGKTAILEKI
-520 IGAYDLE
+520 
-527 DNAQKLMLKGVVSR
+527 VSR
-541 KKQLVPALV
+541 KKQFFPAIMET
-550 SALQQ
+550 LQQ

>member
-1 MSKKNN
+1 MYNDKKTII
-7 VYVIGHKNPD
+7 VIGHKNPD

-24 ISYAYL
+24 ICYADL
-30 KNELSQKQEEG
+30 KSKITNETYV
-41 AKYIP
+41 AK
-46 TRAGHIN
+46 RAGHLN

-110 PITYKKRLIG
+110 PITCKKRLIG

-360 VGCTATIVSQM
+360 LGCTATIICQM
-371 YEENGVE
+371 YHENNIE
-378 IDPVNAGLLCSA
+378 IPEKIAYLLCSA
-390 IISDTLM
+390 IISDTLI
-397 FRSPTCTPL
+397 FKSPTCTEE
-406 DESTAKRLAEI
+406 DIKACHELADI
-417 AGINIE
+417 AGINIVE
-423 KLAQAMFK
+423 HGMEMFN
-431 AGSNLKG
+431 AGSNLSS
-438 KTAEEILFLDFKQF
+438 KTAKEIIMQDYKKFS
-452 TVNDTVFGV
+452 VNDVTIGV
-461 GQVNSMSEEELEEIK
+461 GQINTMSQKEIDNIRGRIENYIDRVVNDGNVNMVFL
-476 ATVLPEMEKTRQNHS
+476 LM
-491 LDMIFFMLTNIITE
+491 TNIMTE
-505 SSELICSGNEAREKI
+505 SSEVVFAGKSAGSVLANAFNVTVNGKTAILEKI
-520 IGAYDLE
+520 
-527 DNAQKLMLKGVVSR
+527 VSR
-541 KKQLVPALV
+541 KKQFFPAIMET
-550 SALQQ
+550 LQQ

>member
-1 MSKKNN
+1 MYNDKKTII
-7 VYVIGHKNPD
+7 VIGHKNPD

-24 ISYAYL
+24 ICYADL
-30 KNELSQKQEEG
+30 KSKITNETYV
-41 AKYIP
+41 AK
-46 TRAGHIN
+46 RAGHLN

-77 VSDIDIRRTEG
+77 VSDIDIRRTKG

-360 VGCTATIVSQM
+360 LGCTATIICQM
-371 YEENGVE
+371 YHENNIAIPE
-378 IDPVNAGLLCSA
+378 KIAYLLCSA
-390 IISDTLM
+390 IISDTLI
-397 FRSPTCTPL
+397 FKSPTCTEE
-406 DESTAKRLAEI
+406 DIKACHELADI
-417 AGINIE
+417 AGINIVE
-423 KLAQAMFK
+423 HGMEMFN
-431 AGSNLKG
+431 AGSNLSS
-438 KTAEEILFLDFKQF
+438 KTAKEIIMQDYKKFS
-452 TVNDTVFGV
+452 VNDVTIGV
-461 GQVNSMSEEELEEIK
+461 GQINTMSQTEIDNIRGRIENYIDRVVNDGN
-476 ATVLPEMEKTRQNHS
+476 V
-491 LDMIFFMLTNIITE
+491 DMVFLLMTNIMTE
-505 SSELICSGNEAREKI
+505 SSEVVFAGKSAGSVLANAFNVTVNGKTAILEKI
-520 IGAYDLE
+520 
-527 DNAQKLMLKGVVSR
+527 VSR
-541 KKQLVPALV
+541 KKQFFPTIMET
-550 SALQQ
+550 LQQ

>member
-1 MSKKNN
+1 MYNDKKTII
-7 VYVIGHKNPD
+7 VIGHKNPD

-24 ISYAYL
+24 ICYADL
-30 KNELSQKQEEG
+30 KSKITNETYV
-41 AKYIP
+41 AK
-46 TRAGHIN
+46 RAGHLN

-360 VGCTATIVSQM
+360 LGCTATIICQM
-371 YEENGVE
+371 YHENNIAIPE
-378 IDPVNAGLLCSA
+378 KIAYLLCSA
-390 IISDTLM
+390 IISDTLI
-397 FRSPTCTPL
+397 FKSPTCTEE
-406 DESTAKRLAEI
+406 DIKACHELADI
-417 AGINIE
+417 AGINIVE
-423 KLAQAMFK
+423 HGMEMFN
-431 AGSNLKG
+431 AGSNLSS
-438 KTAEEILFLDFKQF
+438 KTAKEIIMQDYKKFS
-452 TVNDTVFGV
+452 VNDVTIGV
-461 GQVNSMSEEELEEIK
+461 GQINTMSQTEIDNIRGKIENYIDRVVNDGN
-476 ATVLPEMEKTRQNHS
+476 V
-491 LDMIFFMLTNIITE
+491 DMVFLLMTNIMTE
-505 SSELICSGNEAREKI
+505 SSEVVFAGKSAGSVLANAFNVTVNGKTAILEKI
-520 IGAYDLE
+520 
-527 DNAQKLMLKGVVSR
+527 VSR
-541 KKQLVPALV
+541 KKQFFPAIMET
-550 SALQQ
+550 LQQ

>member
-1 MSKKNN
+1 MYNDKKTII
-7 VYVIGHKNPD
+7 VIGHKNPD

-24 ISYAYL
+24 ICYADL
-30 KNELSQKQEEG
+30 KSKITNETYV
-41 AKYIP
+41 AK
-46 TRAGHIN
+46 RAGHLN

-77 VSDIDIRRTEG
+77 VSDIDIRRTKG

-360 VGCTATIVSQM
+360 LGCTATIICQM
-371 YEENGVE
+371 YHENNIAIPE
-378 IDPVNAGLLCSA
+378 KIAYLLCSA
-390 IISDTLM
+390 IISDTLI
-397 FRSPTCTPL
+397 FKSPTCTEE
-406 DESTAKRLAEI
+406 DIKACHELADI
-417 AGINIE
+417 AGINIVE
-423 KLAQAMFK
+423 HGMEMFN
-431 AGSNLKG
+431 AGSNLSS
-438 KTAEEILFLDFKQF
+438 KTAKEIIMQDYKKFS
-452 TVNDTVFGV
+452 VNDVTIGV
-461 GQVNSMSEEELEEIK
+461 GQINTMSQTEIDNIRGRIENYIDRVVNDGN
-476 ATVLPEMEKTRQNHS
+476 V
-491 LDMIFFMLTNIITE
+491 DMVFLLMTNIMTE
-505 SSELICSGNEAREKI
+505 SSEVVFAGKSAGSVLANAFNVTVNGKTAILEKI
-520 IGAYDLE
+520 
-527 DNAQKLMLKGVVSR
+527 VSR
-541 KKQLVPALV
+541 KKQFFPAIMET
-550 SALQQ
+550 LQQ

>member
-1 MSKKNN
+1 MYNDKKTII
-7 VYVIGHKNPD
+7 VIGHKNPD

-24 ISYAYL
+24 ICYADL
-30 KNELSQKQEEG
+30 KSKITNETYV
-41 AKYIP
+41 AK
-46 TRAGHIN
+46 RAGHLN

-110 PITYKKRLIG
+110 PITHKKRLIG

-360 VGCTATIVSQM
+360 LGCTATIICQM
-371 YEENGVE
+371 YHENNIAIPE
-378 IDPVNAGLLCSA
+378 KIAYLLCSA
-390 IISDTLM
+390 IISDTLI
-397 FRSPTCTPL
+397 FKSPTCTEE
-406 DESTAKRLAEI
+406 DIKACHELADI
-417 AGINIE
+417 AGINIVE
-423 KLAQAMFK
+423 HGMEMFN
-431 AGSNLKG
+431 AGSNLSS
-438 KTAEEILFLDFKQF
+438 KTAKEIIMQDYKKFS
-452 TVNDTVFGV
+452 VNDVTIGV
-461 GQVNSMSEEELEEIK
+461 GQINTMSQTEIDNIRGRIENYIDRVVNDGN
-476 ATVLPEMEKTRQNHS
+476 V
-491 LDMIFFMLTNIITE
+491 DMVFLLMTNIMTE
-505 SSELICSGNEAREKI
+505 SSEVVFAGKSAGSVIANAFNVTVNGKTAILEKI
-520 IGAYDLE
+520 
-527 DNAQKLMLKGVVSR
+527 VSR
-541 KKQLVPALV
+541 KKQFFPAIMET
-550 SALQQ
+550 LQQ